1 MKIKENVGKMPR
13 KLKVVT
19 KWMILTSSDQ
29 NKSSEFSLTPDPSAG
44 AFLWWWSDDV
54 FLFVFAVAFTSRG
67 DLLRDVDQKLYFKF
81 PRVSFPSFSGIPH
94 ALISSPSLS
103 EFSLTSCLTSCTNRL
118 LFAGSGGSVAFVTI
132 LELRFDLEPS
142 SQKIEQTC
150 QPWVGGETRN
160 KGYNKVDVSL
170 SGQFFERGSSSTL
183 TLLLQFNLEVGVQLV
198 KELD

>member
-1 MKIKENVGKMPR
+1 MRKLASISSPHPNRSSRSNSLHISIMKGNLLHKETLTVFACCNGQTMRSVYHGNRWNRLSAMKVKENVGKMPR
-13 KLKVVT
+13 KVKVGN

-54 FLFVFAVAFTSRG
+54 FVYVFVFAFASRG

-94 ALISSPSLS
+94 ALISSPSWS

-132 LELRFDLEPS
+132 LVLRFDL
-142 SQKIEQTC
+142 
-150 QPWVGGETRN
+150 
-160 KGYNKVDVSL
+160 
-170 SGQFFERGSSSTL
+170 
-183 TLLLQFNLEVGVQLV
+183 
-198 KELD
+198 

>member
-1 MKIKENVGKMPR
+1 
-13 KLKVVT
+13 
-19 KWMILTSSDQ
+19 MILTSSDQ